1 MTNIATGAPAGV
13 HNILYV
19 TDFSQPS
26 EAALPFAISAARK
39 YGARIHALH
48 ALLPVPYVVTAPET
62 IAMSIAAEGDI
73 ARADM
78 QNVEAR
84 LAEMPHDVTI
94 ARGPAVWKVIQQA
107 IKDADADLIVLGTHG
122 RTGALKFLMGSVA
135 EEILRRSPV
144 PVVTIGPGVREIF
157 DGERPFQPRRVLFAT
172 DFTPDSIAAAP
183 VAIKLAQENHARLTL
198 LHVLR
203 NRERRSTEHLPSLSV
218 AEAIHH
224 LYETVPKDSDLWC
237 TPDVSVEYGEPAR
250 KILEVAEQRYAD
262 LIVLG
267 ARDSIGRLAAATHL
281 SRNTVHK
288 VVASAR
294 CPVVTVRGPGHDSDA
309 N

>member
-1 MTNIATGAPAGV
+1 MTTTATGARTGV
-13 HNILYV
+13 SNILYV

-26 EAALPFAISAARK
+26 EAALPFAIAAARR
-39 YGARIHALH
+39 YGAKIHALH
-48 ALLPVPYVVTAPET
+48 ALLPVPYMVTAPET
-62 IAMSIAAEGDI
+62 IATSMATEGDI

-78 QNVEAR
+78 QKVESR
-84 LAEMPHDVTI
+84 LAEMPHDATI

-107 IKDADADLIVLGTHG
+107 IRDSDADLVVLGTHG

-144 PVVTIGPGVREIF
+144 PVITIGPGVREFF
-157 DGERPFQPRRVLFAT
+157 DGETPFQPRRVLFAT
-172 DFTPDSIAAAP
+172 DFTPDSMAAAP
-183 VAIKLAQENHARLTL
+183 YAVKLAQENHARLTL

-203 NRERRSTEHLPSLSV
+203 NRDRHSAEQHAGLSV

-224 LYETVPKDSDLWC
+224 LYEAVPKDSELWC
-237 TPDVSVEYGEPAR
+237 TPDVSVEYGDPAR

-267 ARDSIGRLAAATHL
+267 ARDSSGRLGAATHL

-288 VVASAR
+288 VVAGAR
-294 CPVVTVRGPGHDSDA
+294 CPVVTVRGPGHDQDED
-309 N
+309 

>member
-1 MTNIATGAPAGV
+1 MTNIATGARTGV
-13 HNILYV
+13 NNILYV

-26 EAALPFAISAARK
+26 EAALPFAIGAARK
-39 YGARIHALH
+39 YGAKLHALH
-48 ALLPVPYVVTAPET
+48 ALLPVPFAVTAPET
-62 IAMSIAAEGDI
+62 IADSIAVEGDI
-73 ARADM
+73 ARAEM
-78 QNVEAR
+78 QKVEAK
-84 LAEMPHDVTI
+84 LAEMPHDATI

-107 IKDADADLIVLGTHG
+107 ITDSDADLIVLGTHG

-144 PVVTIGPGVREIF
+144 PVITIGPGVREFF
-157 DGERPFQPRRVLFAT
+157 DEVTPFQPRRVLFAT
-172 DFTPDSIAAAP
+172 DFTADSLAAAP
-183 VAIKLAQENHARLTL
+183 YAVKLAQDHHARLTL

-203 NRERRSTEHLPSLSV
+203 NRERHSSEQRPGLSV

-224 LYETVPKDSDLWC
+224 LYEAVPKDAELWC
-237 TPDVSVEYGEPAR
+237 TPDVSVEYGDPAR

-267 ARDSIGRLAAATHL
+267 ARDSARRMASATHL

-288 VVASAR
+288 VVAGAR
-294 CPVVTVRGPGHDSDA
+294 CPVVTVRGPNHD
-309 N
+309 

>member
-1 MTNIATGAPAGV
+1 MTNIATCTRTGV
-13 HNILYV
+13 NNILYV

-26 EAALPFAISAARK
+26 EAALPFAIATARK

-48 ALLPVPYVVTAPET
+48 ALLPVPCPITAPET
-62 IAMSIAAEGDI
+62 IATSIAVDSDI

-78 QNVEAR
+78 QKVEAK
-84 LAEMPHDVTI
+84 LAEMPHDATI
-94 ARGPAVWKVIQQA
+94 ARGPAVWKVIEQA
-107 IKDADADLIVLGTHG
+107 VKDSNADLIVLGTHG

-144 PVVTIGPGVREIF
+144 PVVTIGPAVREVY
-157 DGERPFQPRRVLFAT
+157 DGDAPFQPRRVLFAT
-172 DFTPDSIAAAP
+172 DFTPDSFAAAP
-183 VAIKLAQENHARLTL
+183 YAIKLAQESHARMTL

-203 NRERRSTEHLPSLSV
+203 SRDRHSSERQPSLSV

-224 LYETVPKDSDLWC
+224 LYETVPKDADLWC

-262 LIVLG
+262 LIVMG
-267 ARDSIGRLAAATHL
+267 ARDSAGRLGAATHL
-281 SRNTVHK
+281 SHNTVHK

-294 CPVVTVRGPGHDSDA
+294 CPVVTVRGPSYEPSD